1 MKHTTSISFDDN
13 FKNRMKNQLIGTQS
27 ISQFVFNATDE
38 KLNRMETKDNKARE
52 KTLQRDREIL
62 KSAVL
67 EMYLELKKE
76 GICD

>member
-1 MKHTTSISFDDN
+1 MKHTTSISFDDD
-13 FKNRMKNQLIGTQS
+13 FKNRIKNQLVGTQS
-27 ISQFVFNATDE
+27 TSQFVFNATDE

-76 GICD
+76 GVL

>member
-13 FKNRMKNQLIGTQS
+13 FKNRIKNQLVGTQS
-27 ISQFVFNATDE
+27 TSQFVFNATDE

-52 KTLQRDREIL
+52 KTLIRDREIL

-76 GICD
+76 GVL

>member
-1 MKHTTSISFDDN
+1 MKHTTSITFDDN
-13 FKNRMKNQLIGTQS
+13 FKNRIKNQLVGTQS
-27 ISQFVFNATDE
+27 TSQFVFNATDE

-62 KSAVL
+62 KSAVK

-76 GICD
+76 GVL

>member
-13 FKNRMKNQLIGTQS
+13 FKKRIKHQLVGTQS
-27 ISQFVFNATDE
+27 TSQFVFNATDE

-76 GICD
+76 GVL

>member
-1 MKHTTSISFDDN
+1 MKHTTSITFDDN
-13 FKNRMKNQLIGTQS
+13 FKNRIKNQLVGTQS
-27 ISQFVFNATDE
+27 TSQFVFNATDE

-76 GICD
+76 GVL